1 MNPQKRTLK
10 KLAAF
15 ALAVGSAVAVG
26 SSATQANGGWT
37 VSGTVTTADDGA
49 PLAGVEVFLW
59 VDAGTPPGPRY
70 TCTDESGDYS
80 FDDVVTYMMV
90 ATGPEVYPSEPCD
103 NSAFLDYR
111 TRPTSALLVQFD
123 GPYFPSG
130 VTLTESTTVDLE
142 VEGLPGSLP
151 QLDRLAV
158 NAMTACWLHGDA
170 DGFTDLMA
178 NYDKL
183 YDKHSAR
190 VDSGAAEQYAWFSD
204 SIWPI
209 FSDGVVCPP
218 GIA

>member
-1 MNPQKRTLK
+1 MSSQKKTLE
-10 KLAAF
+10 KLVAL
-15 ALAVGSAVAVG
+15 ALAVGSSVAVG
-26 SSATQANGGWT
+26 SSAAQANGGWT
-37 VSGTVTTADDGA
+37 VSGTVTTADHSV

-59 VDAGTPPGPRY
+59 VEAGDPAGARY
-70 TCTDESGDYS
+70 TCTDQNGDYS
-80 FDDVVTYMMV
+80 FEGVETYRAV
-90 ATGPEVYPSEPCD
+90 ATGPEVFPGVPCD

-111 TRPTSALLVQFD
+111 TRPTAALLVQFD
-123 GPYFPSG
+123 GPYSDG
-130 VTLTESTTVDLE
+130 VTLTGPATVDLA
-142 VEGLPGSLP
+142 VEGLPGSLR

-190 VDSGAAEQYAWFSD
+190 VDAGDADRYAWFSD

-209 FSDGVVCPP
+209 FGDGVVCPP
-218 GIA
+218 GTE